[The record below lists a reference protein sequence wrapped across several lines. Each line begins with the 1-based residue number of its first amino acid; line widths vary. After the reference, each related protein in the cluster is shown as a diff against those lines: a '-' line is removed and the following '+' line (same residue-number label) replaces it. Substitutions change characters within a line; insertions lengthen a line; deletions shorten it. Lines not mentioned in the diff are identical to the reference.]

1 MKRFMPLLV
10 LVPIFGCKPP
20 PTDAD
25 LARDM
30 PPPPETFAS
39 EPLPSPETEGAVWAR
54 SAEEG
59 RIIYGIPGKPA
70 LLALSCVEGEREDD
84 AGTMRIIRLAKA
96 DEGAQA
102 LLALIGNGAIG
113 RIAVDA
119 TEIGN
124 RSVWQGDLAA
134 SDTAWEPLAGPRSM
148 TVTVPGAGI
157 VSVNPSPLPEQ
168 LLGACRASAQIT
180 EPAPPASQE

>member
-1 MKRFMPLLV
+1 MRAVVVAGTLAAL
-10 LVPIFGCKPP
+10 GACKPP

-25 LARDM
+25 LTRDM
-30 PPPPETFAS
+30 PAEPETFAS
-39 EPLPSPETEGAVWAR
+39 EPLPSPETEGAMWAR
-54 SAEEG
+54 SSEDG
-59 RIIYGIPGKPA
+59 RIIYGIPGEPA
-70 LLALSCVEGEREDD
+70 LLALSCAESGGIT
-84 AGTMRIIRLAKA
+84 GTLRIIRMVEA

-124 RSVWQGDLAA
+124 RTVWQGELAA

-157 VSVNPSPLPEQ
+157 VSVNPSALPEQ
-168 LLGACRASAQIT
+168 LLDRCRASADVT
-180 EPAPPASQE
+180 LPAPSASPE